1 MELQSKQ
8 AKAIAVSC
16 MDFSL
21 NDVNRFVVGSQE
33 CLAYQAVR
41 HGRYGGGALL
51 GYHSYIY

>member
-1 MELQSKQ
+1 MELQSRQ

-41 HGRYGGGALL
+41 HGRYVGIIWNIL
-51 GYHSYIY
+51 II